1 MAEEREKDEQG
12 RYKVLT
18 QSEYYSGNVDF
29 YSQSLGAT
37 GVDVEPIDDEEE
49 EKKEE
54 YVAPNI
60 LGDNEDEPSNVL
72 SQSLGITK
80 KGTNEFANFENLTT
94 NVNNFNT
101 VSSYGDYLSSKGTNK
116 SDLSAIEKSID
127 NKLGGIANKV
137 NKTVSEKYGLAFA
150 KPTTASTQ
158 KQGLAQ
164 LGAKLMG
171 ANPMLS
177 AIAGG
182 MFSLDDSY
190 KDPTGQISARPG
202 GALGLAYDL
211 NMSNQYANFAS
222 MQEAQQAG
230 EEDAAFEGDAYTQA
244 GDVGFGARI
253 NGQLVS
259 RGVGKRNYDG
269 VYDLSIEQLK
279 NMEALQ
285 KGYSTRGFDPLNPDN
300 GDKLAGSGKIGY
312 DNAGRFHGINGV
324 SAYGREQDAIN
335 LGKEYGLSLT
345 EVQGILSDVRGRT
358 GMFSSVPEGKNLTQM
373 LEAKQQEKQ
382 AIEDKRIEDARLAQV
397 ARDLAEKQRKSALQA
412 KKAEQERIRKQA
424 EQEAFRRD
432 QREAERRQRARDE
445 NNQNYNENQ
454 DNYGGGSSIGG
465 DAGMDASSGVSD
477 SGGGWTAMGGRI
489 GMQEGGNTAE
499 AEVVQPAGFIQRDPN
514 ATKQQEIA
522 DDIPFDAKKG
532 DFVINAPA
540 AKQAGKQDIEKMI
553 STAITNLQEKGVD
566 VRFGNPTINM
576 KDNINLLV
584 SRNEVYIPKI
594 VAEEIGYDRLDKMNN
609 RGKREVARRQ
619 QQAEQPQQG
628 ANEGGFIKKK
638 VGGKLD
644 EFGVEVNEQM
654 NPKTKKTI
662 KGLMSRGNITRGS
675 VEKVIDSLP
684 ERDALALMIFA
695 ESYASTDSQE
705 AMRGIGETAINRLKD
720 KTYSFKNQN
729 TLKDVL
735 KGRSNKGEG
744 SKMFSYE
751 GLEPKYLKPRLSEM
765 LNNTYWQRALD
776 AADNALETEPDME
789 QYKLRD
795 DVFTYA
801 RVGKASERLRSNKRN
816 EYFSTIG
823 DHDFYSRTP
832 EKGGRISSETM
843 GESPQFYR

>member
-18 QSEYYSGNVDF
+18 PDEYQSSFVDF
-29 YSQSLGAT
+29 YGQTLGAT
-37 GVDVEPIDDEEE
+37 GIEVETPIEEE
-49 EKKEE
+49 PVEKTA

-60 LGDNEDEPSNVL
+60 FSDDGNEPSNVL
-72 SQSLGITK
+72 SQNFGVTG
-80 KGTNEFANFENLTT
+80 KGTNEFANFENITAID
-94 NVNNFNT
+94 FDMP
-101 VSSYGDYLSSKGTNK
+101 SSYGDYLSSKGANK

-137 NKTVSEKYGLAFA
+137 NKTMTEKYGLAFA
-150 KPTTASTQ
+150 NPTTASTQ

-164 LGAKLMG
+164 VGAKFMG

-177 AIAGG
+177 MVAGG
-182 MFSLDDSY
+182 LFSMDDSY
-190 KDPTGQISARPG
+190 KDPTGQTSARPG
-202 GALGLAYDL
+202 GVMGIAYDL

-222 MQEAQQAG
+222 MQAAIQGG
-230 EEDAAFEGDAYTQA
+230 EEDAAFEGDNYTQA
-244 GDVGFGARI
+244 GDIGFGARI

-269 VYDLSIEQLK
+269 VRGNLTPQQLK

-285 KGYSTRGFDPLNPDN
+285 KGYSTRGFDVLNPEN
-300 GDKLAGSGKIGY
+300 GDKLAGSGKVGY
-312 DNAGRFHGINGV
+312 DNAGRFHGINGI

-335 LGKEYGLSLT
+335 LGREYGLSLA

-373 LEAKQQEKQ
+373 LEGKQKEKQ
-382 AIEDKRIEDARLAQV
+382 AIEDKRIEDARKAATAARV
-397 ARDLAEKQRKSALQA
+397 AELQRKAD
-412 KKAEQERIRKQA
+412 AERRAEEQRQNDELDRIQEEARKQA
-424 EQEAFRRD
+424 E
-432 QREAERRQRARDE
+432 RERQYR
-445 NNQNYNENQ
+445 NEF
-454 DNYGGGSSIGG
+454 NYGNDDNNNGGNDGTDGGYGGSDNTTDYGG
-465 DAGMDASSGVSD
+465 
-477 SGGGWTAMGGRI
+477 TAMGGRI

-499 AEVVQPAGFIQRDPN
+499 AEAEAEVVQPAGFIQRDPN
-514 ATKQQEIA
+514 ATPQQEIA
-522 DDIPFDAKKG
+522 DDIPLDAKKG

-566 VRFGNPTINM
+566 VRFGNPKMNM
-576 KDNINLLV
+576 KDNVNLLV

-619 QQAEQPQQG
+619 QKAEQPQQG
-628 ANEGGFIKKK
+628 MNEGGFIKKK
-638 VGGKLD
+638 DGGRLD
-644 EFGVEVNEQM
+644 EFGVEINEQM
-654 NPKTKKTI
+654 NPKTKKEI
-662 KGLMSRGNITRGS
+662 KKLISRSNITRGS
-675 VEKVIDSLP
+675 IENLINKIP
-684 ERDALALMIFA
+684 ERDALAVMIFA
-695 ESYASTDSQE
+695 ESYASKDSPD
-705 AMRGIGETAINRLKD
+705 AMRGIGETAINRMKD
-720 KTYSFKNQN
+720 KTYSFKSQN
-729 TLKDVL
+729 KLKDVL
-735 KGRSNKGEG
+735 KGRSTKGEG

-751 GLEPKYLKPRLSEM
+751 GLEPKYIKPRLSEM
-765 LNNTYWQRALD
+765 LNSTYWQKAID

-801 RVGKASERLRSNKRN
+801 RIGKASDRLKSNKRN

-843 GESPQFYR
+843 GESPDFYR

>member
-37 GVDVEPIDDEEE
+37 GIDVEPPEEE
-49 EKKEE
+49 DPVEE
-54 YVAPNI
+54 EPYVAPNI

-116 SDLSAIEKSID
+116 SDLSGIEKSID

-222 MQEAQQAG
+222 MQEAQQADD
-230 EEDAAFEGDAYTQA
+230 EDALSGFEGL
-244 GDVGFGARI
+244 GDKGFAARI
-253 NGQLVS
+253 GGQLVS

-300 GDKLAGSGKIGY
+300 GDKLAGSGKVGY

-324 SAYGREQDAIN
+324 SAYGREQDAVN
-335 LGKEYGLSLT
+335 LGNEYGLTRT
-345 EVQGILSDVRGRT
+345 EVMSILSDVRGRT

-373 LEAKQQEKQ
+373 LEDKQKEKQ
-382 AIEDKRIEDARLAQV
+382 AIEDKRIEDARIALETKRKAEV
-397 ARDLAEKQRKSALQA
+397 ARKALELQ
-412 KKAEQERIRKQA
+412 KKAA
-424 EQEAFRRD
+424 E
-432 QREAERRQRARDE
+432 ERRNQQRARDE
-445 NNQNYNENQ
+445 QARRDAKDLENRRAADRARAEAARRRQEQQNNNDSD
-454 DNYGGGSSIGG
+454 DNSGLDSS
-465 DAGMDASSGVSD
+465 SD
-477 SGGGWTAMGGRI
+477 SYSDDGAGGWTAMGGRI

-720 KTYSFKNQN
+720 KTYSFRNQN

>member
-18 QSEYYSGNVDF
+18 PDEYQSSFVDF
-29 YSQSLGAT
+29 YGQTLGAT
-37 GVDVEPIDDEEE
+37 GIEVETPIEEE
-49 EKKEE
+49 PVEKTA

-60 LGDNEDEPSNVL
+60 FSDDGNEPSNVL
-72 SQSLGITK
+72 SQNFGVTG
-80 KGTNEFANFENLTT
+80 KGTNEFANFENITAID
-94 NVNNFNT
+94 FDMP
-101 VSSYGDYLSSKGTNK
+101 SSYGDYLSSKGANK

-137 NKTVSEKYGLAFA
+137 NKTMTEKYGLAFA
-150 KPTTASTQ
+150 NPTTASTQ

-164 LGAKLMG
+164 VGAKFMG

-177 AIAGG
+177 MVAGG
-182 MFSLDDSY
+182 LFSMDDSY
-190 KDPTGQISARPG
+190 KDPTGQTSARPG
-202 GALGLAYDL
+202 GVMGIAYDL

-222 MQEAQQAG
+222 MQAAIQGG
-230 EEDAAFEGDAYTQA
+230 EEDAAFEGDNYTQA
-244 GDVGFGARI
+244 GDIGFGARI

-269 VYDLSIEQLK
+269 VRGNLTPQQLK

-285 KGYSTRGFDPLNPDN
+285 KGYSTRGFDVLNPEN
-300 GDKLAGSGKIGY
+300 GDKLAGSGKVGY
-312 DNAGRFHGINGV
+312 DNAGRFHGINGI

-335 LGKEYGLSLT
+335 LGREYGLSLA

-373 LEAKQQEKQ
+373 LEGKKAEK
-382 AIEDKRIEDARLAQV
+382 DKVIEDARIAKEIADLKRADAER
-397 ARDLAEKQRKSALQA
+397 ARQ
-412 KKAEQERIRKQA
+412 
-424 EQEAFRRD
+424 
-432 QREAERRQRARDE
+432 AERRAEEQRKEEARKNYVDPDIAQRQREQDE
-445 NNQNYNENQ
+445 Q
-454 DNYGGGSSIGG
+454 DDGGSEESSYDTGGGYS
-465 DAGMDASSGVSD
+465 VSD
-477 SGGGWTAMGGRI
+477 SDFSGFNSGGRI

-499 AEVVQPAGFIQRDPN
+499 PEVIQPAGFIERDPN
-514 ATKQQEIA
+514 ATPQQEIA
-522 DDIPFDAKKG
+522 DDIPLDGEKG

-566 VRFGNPTINM
+566 VRFGNPKMNI

-619 QQAEQPQQG
+619 EQAEQPQQG
-628 ANEGGFIKKK
+628 MNEGGFIKKK
-638 VGGKLD
+638 DGGRLD
-644 EFGVEVNEQM
+644 EFGVEINEQM
-654 NPKTKKTI
+654 NPKTKKEI
-662 KGLMSRGNITRGS
+662 KKLISRSNITRGS
-675 VEKVIDSLP
+675 IENLINKIP
-684 ERDALALMIFA
+684 ERDALAVMIFA
-695 ESYASTDSQE
+695 ESYASKDSPD
-705 AMRGIGETAINRLKD
+705 AMRGIGETAINRMKD
-720 KTYSFKNQN
+720 KTYSFKSQN
-729 TLKDVL
+729 KLKDVL
-735 KGRSNKGEG
+735 KGRSTKGEG

-751 GLEPKYLKPRLSEM
+751 GLEPKYIKPRLSEM
-765 LNNTYWQRALD
+765 LNSTYWQKAID

-801 RVGKASERLRSNKRN
+801 RIGKASNRLKSNKRN

-843 GESPQFYR
+843 GESPDFYR

>member
-18 QSEYYSGNVDF
+18 PDEYQSSFVDF
-29 YSQSLGAT
+29 YGQTLGAT
-37 GVDVEPIDDEEE
+37 GIEVETPIEEE
-49 EKKEE
+49 PEE
-54 YVAPNI
+54 ENPYIAPDI
-60 LGDNEDEPSNVL
+60 LGEGGNEPSNVL
-72 SQSLGITK
+72 SQNFGITN
-80 KGTNEFANFENLTT
+80 KGSNEFANFENITGID
-94 NVNNFNT
+94 FDMP
-101 VSSYGDYLSSKGTNK
+101 SSYGDYLSSKGANK

-164 LGAKLMG
+164 VGAKLMG

-190 KDPTGQISARPG
+190 KDPTGRTSARPG

-222 MQEAQQAG
+222 MQAAIQGG
-230 EEDAAFEGDAYTQA
+230 EEDAAFEGDDYTQA
-244 GDVGFGARI
+244 GDIGFGARI
-253 NGQLVS
+253 NGQVIS

-269 VYDLSIEQLK
+269 VYDLSPEQLK

-285 KGYSTRGFDPLNPDN
+285 KGYSTRGFDVLNPEN
-300 GDKLAGSGKIGY
+300 GDKLAGSGKVGY
-312 DNAGRFHGINGV
+312 DNAGRFHGINGI

-335 LGKEYGLSLT
+335 LGKEYGLSLA
-345 EVQGILSDVRGRT
+345 EVQGLLSDVRGRT
-358 GMFSSVPEGKNLTQM
+358 GMFSSVPEGKTLTEM
-373 LEAKQQEKQ
+373 LEGKRAEKQ
-382 AIEDKRIEDARLAQV
+382 AIEDKKVEDARKAATAARV
-397 ARDLAEKQRKSALQA
+397 AELQRKAAERQ
-412 KKAEQERIRKQA
+412 KAERAKEIEETNRRRAEEDRKR
-424 EQEAFRRD
+424 FGTVTPD
-432 QREAERRQRARDE
+432 DPG
-445 NNQNYNENQ
+445 
-454 DNYGGGSSIGG
+454 DGG
-465 DAGMDASSGVSD
+465 DSGMDASAGGGDGGYGSGPSD
-477 SGGGWTAMGGRI
+477 GSGGGWTAMGGRI

-514 ATKQQEIA
+514 ATPQQEIA
-522 DDIPFDAKKG
+522 DDIPLDAKKG

-566 VRFGNPTINM
+566 VRFGNPKMNI

-619 QQAEQPQQG
+619 QKAEQPQQG
-628 ANEGGFIKKK
+628 MNEGGFIKKK
-638 VGGKLD
+638 DGGRLD
-644 EFGVEVNEQM
+644 EFGVEINEQM
-654 NPKTKKTI
+654 NPKTKKEI
-662 KGLMSRGNITRGS
+662 KKLISRSNITRGS
-675 VEKVIDSLP
+675 IENLINKIP
-684 ERDALALMIFA
+684 ERDALAVMIFA
-695 ESYASTDSQE
+695 ESYASKDSPD
-705 AMRGIGETAINRLKD
+705 AMRGIGETAINRMKD
-720 KTYSFKNQN
+720 KTYSFKSQN
-729 TLKDVL
+729 KLKDVL
-735 KGRSNKGEG
+735 KGRSTKGEG

-751 GLEPKYLKPRLSEM
+751 GLEPKYIKPRLSEM
-765 LNNTYWQRALD
+765 LNSTYWQKAID

-801 RVGKASERLRSNKRN
+801 RIGKASNRLKSNKRN

-843 GESPQFYR
+843 GESPDFYR

>member
-18 QSEYYSGNVDF
+18 QDEYQSSFVDF
-29 YSQSLGAT
+29 YGQTLGAT
-37 GVDVEPIDDEEE
+37 GIEVETPIEEE
-49 EKKEE
+49 PVEKTA

-60 LGDNEDEPSNVL
+60 FSDDGNEPSNIL
-72 SQSLGITK
+72 SQPLGITN
-80 KGTNEFANFENLTT
+80 KGSNEFANFENITG
-94 NVNNFNT
+94 VDFDMP
-101 VSSYGDYLSSKGTNK
+101 SSYGDYLSSKGANK

-164 LGAKLMG
+164 IGAKLMG

-222 MQEAQQAG
+222 MQEAQQADD
-230 EEDAAFEGDAYTQA
+230 EDALSGFEGF
-244 GDVGFGARI
+244 GDKGFAARI
-253 NGQLVS
+253 GGQLVS

-300 GDKLAGSGKIGY
+300 GDKLAGTGKVGY

-324 SAYGREQDAIN
+324 SAYGREQDAVN
-335 LGKEYGLSLT
+335 LGNEYGLTRT
-345 EVQGILSDVRGRT
+345 EVMSILSDVRGRT

-373 LEAKQQEKQ
+373 LEAKQQEKK
-382 AIEDKRIEDARLAQV
+382 AIEDKRIEDARIEKEKA
-397 ARDLAEKQRKSALQA
+397 DLRKADLERKRQAERRAEEQRQNDELDRI
-412 KKAEQERIRKQA
+412 QEEARKQA
-424 EQEAFRRD
+424 E
-432 QREAERRQRARDE
+432 RERQYR
-445 NNQNYNENQ
+445 NEF
-454 DNYGGGSSIGG
+454 NYGNDDNNNGGNSSDPGSVSEGG
-465 DAGMDASSGVSD
+465 YGGV
-477 SGGGWTAMGGRI
+477 GATAMGGRI

-522 DDIPFDAKKG
+522 DDIPLDAKKG

-540 AKQAGKQDIEKMI
+540 AKQAGKQDIERMI

-566 VRFGNPTINM
+566 VRFGNPKMNI

-619 QQAEQPQQG
+619 EQAEQPQQG
-628 ANEGGFIKKK
+628 MNEGGFIKKK

-644 EFGVEVNEQM
+644 EFGVEINEQM
-654 NPKTKKTI
+654 NPKTKKEI
-662 KGLMSRGNITRGS
+662 KKLISRSNITRGS
-675 VEKVIDSLP
+675 IENLINKIP
-684 ERDALALMIFA
+684 ERDALAVMIFA
-695 ESYASTDSQE
+695 ESYASKDSPD
-705 AMRGIGETAINRLKD
+705 AMRGIGETAINRMKD
-720 KTYSFKNQN
+720 KTYSFKSQN
-729 TLKDVL
+729 KLKDVL
-735 KGRSNKGEG
+735 KGRSTKGEG

-751 GLEPKYLKPRLSEM
+751 GLEPKYIKPRLSEM
-765 LNNTYWQRALD
+765 LNSTYWQKAID

-801 RVGKASERLRSNKRN
+801 RIGKASDRLKSNKRN

-843 GESPQFYR
+843 GESPDFYR

>member
-18 QSEYYSGNVDF
+18 PYEYQTSCVDF
-29 YSQSLGAT
+29 YGQALGAT

-49 EKKEE
+49 EKEEE

-60 LGDNEDEPSNVL
+60 MGDNESEPSNVL
-72 SQSLGITK
+72 SQGLGVTN
-80 KGTNEFANFENLTT
+80 KGTNEFANFENLTM
-94 NVNNFNT
+94 NANDFNMP
-101 VSSYGDYLSSKGTNK
+101 SSYGDYLSAKGTNK

-137 NKTVSEKYGLAFA
+137 NKTISEKYGLAFA

-158 KQGLAQ
+158 KQGIAQ
-164 LGAKLMG
+164 IGAKLMG

-190 KDPTGQISARPG
+190 KDPTGQTSARPG

-211 NMSNQYANFAS
+211 NMSNQYSNFAS
-222 MQEAQQAG
+222 MQAAQQADD
-230 EEDAAFEGDAYTQA
+230 EDALSGFEGF
-244 GDVGFGARI
+244 GDKGFAARI

-259 RGVGKRNYDG
+259 RGVGKTNYDG
-269 VYDLSIEQLK
+269 VYDLSVEQLK

-285 KGYSTRGFDPLNPDN
+285 RGYSTSGFDPRNPDS
-300 GDKLAGSGKIGY
+300 GSKLAGSGKVGY
-312 DNAGRFHGINGV
+312 DNAGRFHSINGV

-335 LGKEYGLSLT
+335 LGKEYGLSLA

-358 GMFSSVPEGKNLTQM
+358 GMFSSVPTGKNLTQM
-373 LEAKQQEKQ
+373 LEDKQKEKQ
-382 AIEDKRIEDARLAQV
+382 AIEEQKREDARIAKEI
-397 ARDLAEKQRKSALQA
+397 ADR
-412 KKAEQERIRKQA
+412 KKAELERKRQA
-424 EQEAFRRD
+424 ERKAEEQRQNDELDRIQE
-432 QREAERRQRARDE
+432 EARQQAEKEKQYRDE
-445 NNQNYNENQ
+445 F
-454 DNYGGGSSIGG
+454 NYGNDDNNSNNDDNSSSMGDVGG
-465 DAGMDASSGVSD
+465 D
-477 SGGGWTAMGGRI
+477 GGYATAMGGRI

-499 AEVVQPAGFIQRDPN
+499 AEVVQPAGFIERDPN

-522 DDIPFDAKKG
+522 DDIPLDAKKG

-540 AKQAGKQDIEKMI
+540 AKQAGKQDIERMI

-566 VRFGNPTINM
+566 VRFGNPKINIA
-576 KDNINLLV
+576 DNVKLLV

-619 QQAEQPQQG
+619 QQAEQARQEM
-628 ANEGGFIKKK
+628 NEGGFIKKK
-638 VGGKLD
+638 DGGKLE
-644 EFGVEVNEQM
+644 EFGVEENEDM
-654 NPKTKKTI
+654 NPKTKKII
-662 KGLMSRGNITRGS
+662 KGLISRGKITSGS

-695 ESYASTDSQE
+695 ESYASTDSQD

-744 SKMFSYE
+744 TKMFSYE

-816 EYFSTIG
+816 EYFTTIG

-832 EKGGRISSETM
+832 EKAGRITSETM
-843 GESPQFYR
+843 GTSPEFYR

>member
-18 QSEYYSGNVDF
+18 PDEYQSSFVDF
-29 YSQSLGAT
+29 YGQTLGAT
-37 GVDVEPIDDEEE
+37 GIEVETPIEEE
-49 EKKEE
+49 PVEKTA

-60 LGDNEDEPSNVL
+60 FSDDGNEPSNVL
-72 SQSLGITK
+72 SQNFGVTG
-80 KGTNEFANFENLTT
+80 KGTNEFANFENITAID
-94 NVNNFNT
+94 FDMP
-101 VSSYGDYLSSKGTNK
+101 SSYGDYLSSKGANK

-137 NKTVSEKYGLAFA
+137 NKTMTEKYGLAFA
-150 KPTTASTQ
+150 NPTTASTQ

-164 LGAKLMG
+164 VGAKFMG

-177 AIAGG
+177 MVAGG
-182 MFSLDDSY
+182 LFSMDDSY
-190 KDPTGQISARPG
+190 KDPTGQTSARPG
-202 GALGLAYDL
+202 GVMGIAYDL

-222 MQEAQQAG
+222 MQAAIQGG
-230 EEDAAFEGDAYTQA
+230 EEDAAFEGDNYTQA
-244 GDVGFGARI
+244 GDIGFGARI

-269 VYDLSIEQLK
+269 VRGNLTPQQLK

-285 KGYSTRGFDPLNPDN
+285 KGYSTRGFDVLNPEN
-300 GDKLAGSGKIGY
+300 GDKLAGSGKVGY
-312 DNAGRFHGINGV
+312 DNAGRFHGINGI

-335 LGKEYGLSLT
+335 LGREYGLSLA

-373 LEAKQQEKQ
+373 LEGKKAEK
-382 AIEDKRIEDARLAQV
+382 DKVIEDARIAKEIADLKRADAER
-397 ARDLAEKQRKSALQA
+397 ARQ
-412 KKAEQERIRKQA
+412 
-424 EQEAFRRD
+424 
-432 QREAERRQRARDE
+432 AERRAEEQRKEEARKNYVDPDIAQRQREQDE
-445 NNQNYNENQ
+445 Q
-454 DNYGGGSSIGG
+454 DDGGSEESSYDTGGGYS
-465 DAGMDASSGVSD
+465 VSD
-477 SGGGWTAMGGRI
+477 SDFSGFNSGGRI

-499 AEVVQPAGFIQRDPN
+499 PEVIQPAGFIERDPN
-514 ATKQQEIA
+514 ATPQQEIA
-522 DDIPFDAKKG
+522 DDIPLDGEKG

-566 VRFGNPTINM
+566 VRFGNPKMNM
-576 KDNINLLV
+576 KDNVNLLV

-619 QQAEQPQQG
+619 EQAEQPQQG
-628 ANEGGFIKKK
+628 MNEGGFIKKK
-638 VGGKLD
+638 DGGRLD
-644 EFGVEVNEQM
+644 EFGVEINEQM
-654 NPKTKKTI
+654 NPKTKKEI
-662 KGLMSRGNITRGS
+662 KKLISRSNITRGS
-675 VEKVIDSLP
+675 IENLINKIP
-684 ERDALALMIFA
+684 ERDALAVMIFA
-695 ESYASTDSQE
+695 ESYASKDSPD
-705 AMRGIGETAINRLKD
+705 AMRGIGETAINRMKD
-720 KTYSFKNQN
+720 KTYSFKSQN
-729 TLKDVL
+729 KLKDVL
-735 KGRSNKGEG
+735 KGRSTKGEG

-751 GLEPKYLKPRLSEM
+751 GLEPKYIKPRLSEM
-765 LNNTYWQRALD
+765 LNSTYWQKAID

-801 RVGKASERLRSNKRN
+801 RIGKASNRLKSNKRN

-843 GESPQFYR
+843 GESPDFYR

>member
-49 EKKEE
+49 EEKEE

-60 LGDNEDEPSNVL
+60 MGDNESEPSNVL
-72 SQSLGITK
+72 SQGLGITN
-80 KGTNEFANFENLTT
+80 KGTNEFANFENLTM
-94 NVNNFNT
+94 NANDFNMP
-101 VSSYGDYLSSKGTNK
+101 SSYGDYLSAKGTNK

-137 NKTVSEKYGLAFA
+137 NKTISEKYGLAFA

-190 KDPTGQISARPG
+190 KDPTGQTSARPG

-300 GDKLAGSGKIGY
+300 GDKLAGSGKVGY

-335 LGKEYGLSLT
+335 LGKEYGLSLA

-373 LEAKQQEKQ
+373 LEDKQKEKQ
-382 AIEDKRIEDARLAQV
+382 AIEDKRIEDARKAKLA
-397 ARDLAEKQRKSALQA
+397 RELAEKQRKAA
-412 KKAEQERIRKQA
+412 EARRKEQERRQ
-424 EQEAFRRD
+424 QEIEDTNRRM
-432 QREAERRQRARDE
+432 QEEYERRGFE
-445 NNQNYNENQ
+445 TQNPS
-454 DNYGGGSSIGG
+454 DPGDGG
-465 DAGMDASSGVSD
+465 DSGMDASAGGGDGGYGSGPSD
-477 SGGGWTAMGGRI
+477 GSGGGWTAMGGRI

-499 AEVVQPAGFIQRDPN
+499 TEVVQPAGFIQRDPN

-522 DDIPFDAKKG
+522 DDIPLDAKKG

-540 AKQAGKQDIEKMI
+540 AKQAGKQDIQRMI
-553 STAITNLQEKGVD
+553 SSAITNLQEKGVD
-566 VRFGNPTINM
+566 VRFGNPKINIA
-576 KDNINLLV
+576 DNVKLLV

-594 VAEEIGYDRLDKMNN
+594 IAEEIGYDRLDKMNN
-609 RGKREVARRQ
+609 RGKREVASRQ
-619 QQAEQPQQG
+619 QQAEQAGSEQG
-628 ANEGGFIKKK
+628 MNEGGFIKKK

-654 NPKTKKTI
+654 NPKTKKII
-662 KGLMSRGNITRGS
+662 KGLISRGKITRGS

-695 ESYASTDSQE
+695 ESYASTDSQD

-744 SKMFSYE
+744 TKMFSYE

>member
-37 GVDVEPIDDEEE
+37 GIDVEPPEEE
-49 EKKEE
+49 DPVEKEL

-269 VYDLSIEQLK
+269 VYDLSPEQLK

-324 SAYGREQDAIN
+324 SAYGREQDAVN
-335 LGKEYGLSLT
+335 LGNEYGLTRT
-345 EVQGILSDVRGRT
+345 EVMSILSDVRGRT

-382 AIEDKRIEDARLAQV
+382 AIEDKRIEDARIAVETKRKAEV
-397 ARDLAEKQRKSALQA
+397 ARKALELQ
-412 KKAEQERIRKQA
+412 KKAAAERKKEQERRQA
-424 EQEAFRRD
+424 EIDETNRR
-432 QREAERRQRARDE
+432 RAEEDRNRFGVVTPD
-445 NNQNYNENQ
+445 
-454 DNYGGGSSIGG
+454 DSGDGG
-465 DAGMDASSGVSD
+465 DSGMDASAGGGDDGYGSGPSD
-477 SGGGWTAMGGRI
+477 GSGGGWTAMGGRI

-522 DDIPFDAKKG
+522 DDIAFDARKG
-532 DFVINAPA
+532 DYVINAPA
-540 AKQAGKQDIEKMI
+540 AKQAGKQDIERMI

-566 VRFGNPTINM
+566 VRFGNPKMNIR
-576 KDNINLLV
+576 DNINLLV

-609 RGKREVARRQ
+609 RGK
-619 QQAEQPQQG
+619 
-628 ANEGGFIKKK
+628 
-638 VGGKLD
+638 
-644 EFGVEVNEQM
+644 
-654 NPKTKKTI
+654 
-662 KGLMSRGNITRGS
+662 
-675 VEKVIDSLP
+675 
-684 ERDALALMIFA
+684 
-695 ESYASTDSQE
+695 
-705 AMRGIGETAINRLKD
+705 
-720 KTYSFKNQN
+720 
-729 TLKDVL
+729 
-735 KGRSNKGEG
+735 
-744 SKMFSYE
+744 
-751 GLEPKYLKPRLSEM
+751 
-765 LNNTYWQRALD
+765 
-776 AADNALETEPDME
+776 
-789 QYKLRD
+789 
-795 DVFTYA
+795 
-801 RVGKASERLRSNKRN
+801 
-816 EYFSTIG
+816 
-823 DHDFYSRTP
+823 
-832 EKGGRISSETM
+832 
-843 GESPQFYR
+843 

>member
-1 MAEEREKDEQG
+1 MAEERETDEQG

-18 QSEYYSGNVDF
+18 PFEYQTNVVDF
-29 YSQSLGAT
+29 YGQTLGAT
-37 GVDVEPIDDEEE
+37 GIDVKPPEEDDPEEE
-49 EKKEE
+49 NT

-60 LGDNEDEPSNVL
+60 LGDDGNEPSNVL
-72 SQSLGITK
+72 SQSFGIK
-80 KGTNEFANFENLTT
+80 QKGTNEFANFENLTD
-94 NVNNFNT
+94 NVSVFNMG
-101 VSSYGDYLSSKGTNK
+101 SSYGDYLSSKGTNK

-127 NKLGGIANKV
+127 NKLGGVANKV
-137 NKTVSEKYGLAFA
+137 NKTISEKYGIAFA

-164 LGAKLMG
+164 IGAKLMG

-190 KDPTGQISARPG
+190 KDPTGQTSARPG

-222 MQEAQQAG
+222 MQEAQQADD
-230 EEDAAFEGDAYTQA
+230 EDALSGFEGF
-244 GDVGFGARI
+244 GDKGFAARI
-253 NGQLVS
+253 GGQLVS

-300 GDKLAGSGKIGY
+300 GDKLAGTGKVGY

-335 LGKEYGLSLT
+335 LGKEYGLSLA

-373 LEAKQQEKQ
+373 LENKQKEKK
-382 AIEDKRIEDARLAQV
+382 AIEDKKIEDARIAKEIADLRKADLERKRQAEKLAQEQRQKEIDDTNRRMAELYDRRFGRV
-397 ARDLAEKQRKSALQA
+397 NRD
-412 KKAEQERIRKQA
+412 
-424 EQEAFRRD
+424 D
-432 QREAERRQRARDE
+432 
-445 NNQNYNENQ
+445 NNN
-454 DNYGGGSSIGG
+454 DNDDNSGLDSS
-465 DAGMDASSGVSD
+465 SD
-477 SGGGWTAMGGRI
+477 SYSDDGAGGWTAMGGRI

-540 AKQAGKQDIEKMI
+540 AKQAGKQDIERMI

-566 VRFGNPTINM
+566 VRFGNPKMNIR
-576 KDNINLLV
+576 DNINLLV

-628 ANEGGFIKKK
+628 VNEGGFIKKK

-644 EFGVEVNEQM
+644 EFGVEVSEQM

-675 VEKVIDSLP
+675 VEKVIDNLP

-720 KTYSFKNQN
+720 KTYSFRNQN

>member
-37 GVDVEPIDDEEE
+37 GIDVEPPEEE
-49 EKKEE
+49 DPVEE
-54 YVAPNI
+54 EPYVAPNI

-116 SDLSAIEKSID
+116 SDLSGIEKSID

-222 MQEAQQAG
+222 MQEAQQADD
-230 EEDAAFEGDAYTQA
+230 EDALSGFEGL
-244 GDVGFGARI
+244 GDKGFAARI
-253 NGQLVS
+253 GGQLVS

-300 GDKLAGSGKIGY
+300 GDKLAGSGKVGY

-324 SAYGREQDAIN
+324 SAYGREQDAVN
-335 LGKEYGLSLT
+335 LGNEYGLTRT
-345 EVQGILSDVRGRT
+345 EVMSILSDVRGRT

-373 LEAKQQEKQ
+373 LEDKQKEKQ
-382 AIEDKRIEDARLAQV
+382 AIEDKRIEDARIALETKRKAEV
-397 ARDLAEKQRKSALQA
+397 ARKALELQ
-412 KKAEQERIRKQA
+412 KKAA
-424 EQEAFRRD
+424 E
-432 QREAERRQRARDE
+432 ERRNQQRARDE
-445 NNQNYNENQ
+445 QARRDAKDLENRRAADRARAEAARRRQEQQNNNDSD
-454 DNYGGGSSIGG
+454 DNSGLDSS
-465 DAGMDASSGVSD
+465 SD
-477 SGGGWTAMGGRI
+477 SYSDDGAGGWTAMGGRI

-638 VGGKLD
+638 S
-644 EFGVEVNEQM
+644 GV
-654 NPKTKKTI
+654 
-662 KGLMSRGNITRGS
+662 S
-675 VEKVIDSLP
+675 
-684 ERDALALMIFA
+684 
-695 ESYASTDSQE
+695 
-705 AMRGIGETAINRLKD
+705 
-720 KTYSFKNQN
+720 
-729 TLKDVL
+729 
-735 KGRSNKGEG
+735 
-744 SKMFSYE
+744 
-751 GLEPKYLKPRLSEM
+751 
-765 LNNTYWQRALD
+765 
-776 AADNALETEPDME
+776 
-789 QYKLRD
+789 
-795 DVFTYA
+795 
-801 RVGKASERLRSNKRN
+801 
-816 EYFSTIG
+816 
-823 DHDFYSRTP
+823 
-832 EKGGRISSETM
+832 
-843 GESPQFYR
+843 